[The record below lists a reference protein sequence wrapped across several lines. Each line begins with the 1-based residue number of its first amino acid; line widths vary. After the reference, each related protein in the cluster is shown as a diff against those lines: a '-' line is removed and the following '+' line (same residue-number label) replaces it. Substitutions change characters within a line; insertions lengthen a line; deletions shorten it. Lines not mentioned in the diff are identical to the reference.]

1 MKSLVG
7 AAAVASSVDPSVR
20 GKRLS
25 SGYGPLQVAVRY
37 CQKASSEVA
46 ESCVAKQWFAV
57 SRYGTELPVVV
68 FIRPPEQT

>member
-1 MKSLVG
+1 
-7 AAAVASSVDPSVR
+7 
-20 GKRLS
+20 
-25 SGYGPLQVAVRY
+25 LQVAVRY

-46 ESCVAKQWFAV
+46 ESCVVKQWFAV